1 MSLDT
6 KAITSAMN
14 MHFTMQEILA
24 RNIANAE
31 TPGFK
36 RVLANV
42 KNNAATSPDEQS
54 AACPEIS
61 GIRLDLAQGT
71 LRLTDRK
78 LDVAIEGDGFFTI
91 ETENGL
97 RYTRNGRFQLDH
109 NLNLVT
115 QQGEMV
121 KAKVGMLQMPGNFQ
135 KISISATGEVLV
147 DGSPVGEM
155 EIVRFE
161 NEDQLTQAGHCLYS
175 ADNAMPV
182 KIDFNDPDTNPKIR
196 QGFLESSNINPV
208 GELVEMIASYR
219 EFEACAKSLRALEEA
234 AKQLYTWA
242 SS

>member
-6 KAITSAMN
+6 EAITAAMN
-14 MHFTMQEILA
+14 MHFTMQEIFA

-42 KNNAATSPDEQS
+42 NNSAATSTDEES
-54 AACPEIS
+54 TACPEIS
-61 GIRLDLAQGT
+61 GIRLDLTQGS

-115 QQGEMV
+115 QQGEIV
-121 KAKVGMLQMPGNFQ
+121 KAKAGMLQMPSNYR
-135 KISISATGEVLV
+135 KISISATGEVIV
-147 DGSPVGEM
+147 DDSPVGEM

-161 NEDQLTQAGHCLYS
+161 NEDQLTQAGNSLYS
-175 ADNAMPV
+175 ADNAIPV
-182 KIDFNDPDTNPKIR
+182 KIDFNDPDTNPKVH

-208 GELVEMIASYR
+208 GELVEMISSYR
-219 EFEACAKSLRALEEA
+219 EFEACAKSLRALEES
-234 AKQLYTWA
+234 AKLLYSWA

>member
-6 KAITSAMN
+6 EAITAAMN
-14 MHFTMQEILA
+14 MHFTMQEIFA

-42 KNNAATSPDEQS
+42 NSSAATSSGEES
-54 AACPEIS
+54 TAYPEIS
-61 GIRLDLAQGT
+61 GIRLDLTQGI

-115 QQGEMV
+115 QQGEIV
-121 KAKVGMLQMPGNFQ
+121 KAKAGMLQMPSNYR
-135 KISISATGEVLV
+135 KIIISATGEVIV
-147 DGSPVGEM
+147 DDSPVGEM

-161 NEDQLTQAGHCLYS
+161 NEDQLTQAGNSLYS
-175 ADNAMPV
+175 ADNAIPV
-182 KIDFNDPDTNPKIR
+182 KIDFNDPDTNPKVH

-208 GELVEMIASYR
+208 GELVEMISSYR
-219 EFEACAKSLRALEEA
+219 EFEACAKSLRALEES
-234 AKQLYTWA
+234 AKLLYSWA